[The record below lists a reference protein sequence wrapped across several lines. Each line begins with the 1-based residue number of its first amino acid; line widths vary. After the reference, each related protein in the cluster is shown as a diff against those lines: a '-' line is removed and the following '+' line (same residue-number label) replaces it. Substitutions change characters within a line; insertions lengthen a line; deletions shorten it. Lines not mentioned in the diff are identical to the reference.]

1 MKNVP
6 NVPQN
11 PYNEIE
17 FEEFLK
23 NIGNSNISTWSILA
37 DVLEVDRKTI
47 TRWKKHPLAREAIV
61 KAINY
66 SVIQME
72 RAGKKDWRMW
82 REKLK
87 MLGVKD
93 RQTIEQDI
101 DENSISSLL
110 DTLERTNYEEF
121 GKQVQHALKAFK

>member
-37 DVLEVDRKTI
+37 DVLGVDRRTV
-47 TRWKKHPLAREAIV
+47 TRWKKHSLARAAIA
-61 KAINY
+61 KSIKDAI
-66 SVIQME
+66 IQME
-72 RAGKKDWRMW
+72 RAGAKDWRMW
-82 REKLK
+82 CEKLK

-93 RQTIEQDI
+93 RQTIEQGI
-101 DENSISSLL
+101 EGESISSLL

-121 GKQVQHALKAFK
+121 GKQAQHTLEAFK